1 MANNC
6 TECFQG
12 LISYRL
18 GWEVEEQ
25 DHPERQ
31 YFGVLV
37 MHGFLVGENA
47 DEDVGVDS
55 PAENLQMR
63 TLLKPLKMHSY

>member
-6 TECFQG
+6 TECFHG

-25 DHPERQ
+25 NHPERQ
-31 YFGVLV
+31 HFRVLMV
-37 MHGFLVGENA
+37 HGFLVGENA
-47 DEDVGVDS
+47 NEDVGIDS
-55 PAENLQMR
+55 PAENLQIR
-63 TLLKPLKMHSY
+63 TLLKPLTIHH